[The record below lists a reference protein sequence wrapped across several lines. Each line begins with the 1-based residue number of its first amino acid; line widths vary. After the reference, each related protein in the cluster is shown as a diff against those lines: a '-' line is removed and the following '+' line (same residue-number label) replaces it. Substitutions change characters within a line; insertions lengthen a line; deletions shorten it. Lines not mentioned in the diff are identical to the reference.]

1 VIAQRTVFEERQS
14 DTLRRGRLR
23 TDLEVARSARPPPVE
38 RESLRRSGWHAPPT
52 PCDGKS
58 AQRLMGSSITRGRE
72 RTMASRL
79 FGVAAPKKSVARESC
94 GSSHFVVGVDV
105 KFKSL
110 LRGQAPGSKVFISY
124 RHTDSSQHAPVI
136 RAGLDEM
143 LGTGKVFLDEGGIPT
158 GEDWYASISDAVRG
172 ADWCLCLVGTDWMGN
187 GSDGHRRIDD
197 RNDVVRFEVATA
209 ITAGVSILP
218 VRINRA
224 DIPRIESL
232 PRDIALLAR
241 TQAGTWSA
249 ETSAGDLRR
258 IAERIRQ
265 RSMPKAPIPPELV
278 GSWSTATNLSASSYE
293 FDSNR
298 TFGYLGRMT
307 QTRPEGPYSFEV
319 HTEGMIEVRGE
330 FLDLKPFRT
339 SASQQAPEVD
349 ANNYFNSPRELI
361 NQSLR
366 WRCEKA
372 GNVLLLQYPDG
383 AVTRYE
389 RDI

>member
-1 VIAQRTVFEERQS
+1 
-14 DTLRRGRLR
+14 
-23 TDLEVARSARPPPVE
+23 
-38 RESLRRSGWHAPPT
+38 
-52 PCDGKS
+52 
-58 AQRLMGSSITRGRE
+58 M
-72 RTMASRL
+72 
-79 FGVAAPKKSVARESC
+79 
-94 GSSHFVVGVDV
+94 VGVDARL
-105 KFKSL
+105 KSL
-110 LRGQAPGSKVFISY
+110 LRGQASWSKVFISY
-124 RHTDSSQHAPVI
+124 RHADSSQHVPVI
-136 RAGLDEM
+136 RAGLDEL
-143 LGTGKVFLDEGGIPT
+143 LGTGKVFLDEDGIPT
-158 GEDWYASISDAVRG
+158 GEDWYAWISDAVRG
-172 ADWCLCLVGTDWMGN
+172 ADWCLCLVGTDWMGI
-187 GSDGHRRIDD
+187 GLDGHRRIDD
-197 RNDVVRFEVATA
+197 RHDVVRFELATA

-241 TQAGTWSA
+241 IQAETWSA
-249 ETSAGDLRR
+249 ETSGGDLRR
-258 IAERIRQ
+258 IAERIRP
-265 RSMPKAPIPPELV
+265 RPAPKAPIPPELV

-307 QTRPEGPYSFEV
+307 QARPEGPYSFEV

-330 FLDLKPFRT
+330 CLDLKPFRT
-339 SASQQAPEVD
+339 SASQQAPEFD
-349 ANNYFNSPRELI
+349 ANSYSNSPRELI

-366 WRCEKA
+366 WRCEQS